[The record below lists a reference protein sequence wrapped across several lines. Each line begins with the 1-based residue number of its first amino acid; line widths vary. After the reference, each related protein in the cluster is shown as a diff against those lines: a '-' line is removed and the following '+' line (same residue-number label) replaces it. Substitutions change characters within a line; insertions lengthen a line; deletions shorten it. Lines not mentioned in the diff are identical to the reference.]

1 MIHMNNEQL
10 YKDFEAL
17 NKEASLGGGLNRIE
31 KQHACGRM
39 TARERIECCWIKGTF
54 NELDKFVVHRGV
66 QTCSGWI
73 RIRFPV
79 MEW

>member
-1 MIHMNNEQL
+1 MNNEQL

-39 TARERIECCWIKGTF
+39 TARWIKGLSMSWI
-54 NELDKFVVHRGV
+54 NSWCIGV
-66 QTCSGWI
+66 QTSGWI

>member
-1 MIHMNNEQL
+1 MNNEQL

-39 TARERIECCWIKGTF
+39 TARDAVG
-54 NELDKFVVHRGV
+54 
-66 QTCSGWI
+66 
-73 RIRFPV
+73 
-79 MEW
+79 

>member
-1 MIHMNNEQL
+1 MNNEQL

-39 TARERIECCWIKGTF
+39 TAREPRESFPNYRLFWG
-54 NELDKFVVHRGV
+54 LVRGALV
-66 QTCSGWI
+66 I
-73 RIRFPV
+73 PRL
-79 MEW
+79 

>member
-1 MIHMNNEQL
+1 MNNEQL

-39 TARERIECCWIKGTF
+39 TCLLYTSDAADE
-54 NELDKFVVHRGV
+54 
-66 QTCSGWI
+66 
-73 RIRFPV
+73 
-79 MEW
+79 

>member
-1 MIHMNNEQL
+1 MNNEQL

-17 NKEASLGGGLNRIE
+17 DKEASLGGGLNRIE

-39 TARERIECCWIKGTF
+39 TARERIEML
-54 NELDKFVVHRGV
+54 LDKGSMSWINSWCIGV
-66 QTCSGWI
+66 QTSGWI

>member
-1 MIHMNNEQL
+1 MNNEQL

-39 TARERIECCWIKGTF
+39 TARE
-54 NELDKFVVHRGV
+54 
-66 QTCSGWI
+66 
-73 RIRFPV
+73 PV
-79 MEW
+79 SYTHLTLPTTPYV

>member
-1 MIHMNNEQL
+1 MNNEQL

-39 TARERIECCWIKGTF
+39 TVNESRCCWIKGLSMSWI
-54 NELDKFVVHRGV
+54 NSWCIGV
-66 QTCSGWI
+66 QTSGWI

>member
-1 MIHMNNEQL
+1 MNNEQL

-39 TARERIECCWIKGTF
+39 TARERIEML
-54 NELDKFVVHRGV
+54 LDNSWCIGV
-66 QTCSGWI
+66 QTSGWI